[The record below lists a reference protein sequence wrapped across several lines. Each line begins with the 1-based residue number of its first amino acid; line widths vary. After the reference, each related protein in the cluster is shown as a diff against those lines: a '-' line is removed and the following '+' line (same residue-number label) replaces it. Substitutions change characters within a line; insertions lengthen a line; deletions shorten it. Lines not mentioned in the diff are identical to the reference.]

1 MNTSKKTQ
9 LALVYIRYSSHAQDN
24 GNSPAAQM
32 TCAENYTEAHQMT
45 IEQIYHDYAKTSRNT
60 NREGYQ
66 QMKNDILSGKVQAKI
81 VVVRALDRLHRNTG
95 NQIEDLK
102 RMEAHGIRLIAV
114 NDSIDTASEDYS
126 KFATIVKA
134 AAAEETSDNISKNT
148 RAALLESAR
157 QCRHLGG
164 VPPIGYT
171 VNEAGLYE
179 IDPLTAP
186 IVRDIYTLYSSGM
199 GYSYIKKHLREKGYK
214 TTGGNDFSDTAI
226 HTILTNQ
233 KYKGTY
239 TYDRTAAKDS
249 DGHRNSH
256 KIKPDP
262 IEIPDGMPAIIEP
275 ALFDKVQEK
284 LAQNRRRTA
293 SRTGK
298 NYYALNGFT
307 RCPKC
312 GKPFSGNVNHS
323 NEHKY
328 LQYRRSCDCGIPSVR
343 ADQLAPFVFHAVKNC
358 IFQPANQPK
367 IIEAVNQKLSLR
379 KLMQSGET
387 NTIQN
392 RINGLEKANAN
403 LMAYLEQGRAT
414 ETILRSVEKNEQEL
428 QQLKQQLDALDNPIS
443 AVDDATYREIVQKFT
458 NYMCTEKSPEA
469 AALKEAVLR
478 DIQIGKETITVNFQ
492 HGVSIDEE
500 TKAYFDDTRKERAS

>member
-45 IEQIYHDYAKTSRNT
+45 IEQIYHDYAKTGRNT

-81 VVVRALDRLHRNTG
+81 VVIRALDRLHRNTG

-102 RMEAHGIRLIAV
+102 WMESHGIRLIAV

-186 IVRDIYTLYSSGM
+186 IVRDIS
-199 GYSYIKKHLREKGYK
+199 
-214 TTGGNDFSDTAI
+214 
-226 HTILTNQ
+226 
-233 KYKGTY
+233 
-239 TYDRTAAKDS
+239 
-249 DGHRNSH
+249 
-256 KIKPDP
+256 
-262 IEIPDGMPAIIEP
+262 
-275 ALFDKVQEK
+275 
-284 LAQNRRRTA
+284 
-293 SRTGK
+293 
-298 NYYALNGFT
+298 
-307 RCPKC
+307 
-312 GKPFSGNVNHS
+312 
-323 NEHKY
+323 
-328 LQYRRSCDCGIPSVR
+328 
-343 ADQLAPFVFHAVKNC
+343 
-358 IFQPANQPK
+358 
-367 IIEAVNQKLSLR
+367 
-379 KLMQSGET
+379 
-387 NTIQN
+387 
-392 RINGLEKANAN
+392 
-403 LMAYLEQGRAT
+403 
-414 ETILRSVEKNEQEL
+414 
-428 QQLKQQLDALDNPIS
+428 
-443 AVDDATYREIVQKFT
+443 
-458 NYMCTEKSPEA
+458 A
-469 AALKEAVLR
+469 AAWATATSKN
-478 DIQIGKETITVNFQ
+478 I
-492 HGVSIDEE
+492 
-500 TKAYFDDTRKERAS
+500 

>member
-1 MNTSKKTQ
+1 M
-9 LALVYIRYSSHAQDN
+9 SSVIDN
-24 GNSPAAQM
+24 FSNSPAAQM

-45 IEQIYHDYAKTSRNT
+45 IEQIYHDYAKTGRNT

-66 QMKNDILSGKVQAKI
+66 QMKNDILSGKVQARI

-102 RMEAHGIRLIAV
+102 WMEAHGIRLIAV

-199 GYSYIKKHLREKGYK
+199 GYSYIKKHLKEKGYK

-249 DGHRNSH
+249 EGHRNSH

-262 IEIPDGMPAIIEP
+262 IEIPDGMPA
-275 ALFDKVQEK
+275 
-284 LAQNRRRTA
+284 
-293 SRTGK
+293 
-298 NYYALNGFT
+298 
-307 RCPKC
+307 
-312 GKPFSGNVNHS
+312 
-323 NEHKY
+323 
-328 LQYRRSCDCGIPSVR
+328 
-343 ADQLAPFVFHAVKNC
+343 
-358 IFQPANQPK
+358 

-428 QQLKQQLDALDNPIS
+428 RQLKQQLDALDNPIS
-443 AVDDATYREIVQKFT
+443 AVDDTTYREIVQKFT

-492 HGVSIDEE
+492 HGVFIDEE
-500 TKAYFDDTRKERAS
+500 TKAYFDDNRKERAS

>member
-45 IEQIYHDYAKTSRNT
+45 IEQIYHDYAKTGRNT

-102 RMEAHGIRLIAV
+102 WMESHGIRLIAV

-186 IVRDIYTLYSSGM
+186 IVRDLYTLYSSGM
-199 GYSYIKKHLREKGYK
+199 GYSYIKKHLRKGIQDHRRQRLFRHRHPHHPDEPEIQGYLHLRPHSCQGQRRTPK
-214 TTGGNDFSDTAI
+214 LPQDQAGSHRDPGRDAGDHRA
-226 HTILTNQ
+226 
-233 KYKGTY
+233 GTLRQSPGEAG
-239 TYDRTAAKDS
+239 TEPPADS
-249 DGHRNSH
+249 
-256 KIKPDP
+256 
-262 IEIPDGMPAIIEP
+262 
-275 ALFDKVQEK
+275 Q
-284 LAQNRRRTA
+284 QNR
-293 SRTGK
+293 
-298 NYYALNGFT
+298 
-307 RCPKC
+307 
-312 GKPFSGNVNHS
+312 
-323 NEHKY
+323 
-328 LQYRRSCDCGIPSVR
+328 
-343 ADQLAPFVFHAVKNC
+343 
-358 IFQPANQPK
+358 
-367 IIEAVNQKLSLR
+367 
-379 KLMQSGET
+379 
-387 NTIQN
+387 
-392 RINGLEKANAN
+392 
-403 LMAYLEQGRAT
+403 
-414 ETILRSVEKNEQEL
+414 QEL
-428 QQLKQQLDALDNPIS
+428 LRPQRLHTLSEVRQ
-443 AVDDATYREIVQKFT
+443 
-458 NYMCTEKSPEA
+458 
-469 AALKEAVLR
+469 AVLR
-478 DIQIGKETITVNFQ
+478 QRQ
-492 HGVSIDEE
+492 PQQ
-500 TKAYFDDTRKERAS
+500 RAQVPAVPKKL

>member
-1 MNTSKKTQ
+1 
-9 LALVYIRYSSHAQDN
+9 
-24 GNSPAAQM
+24 
-32 TCAENYTEAHQMT
+32 
-45 IEQIYHDYAKTSRNT
+45 
-60 NREGYQ
+60 
-66 QMKNDILSGKVQAKI
+66 
-81 VVVRALDRLHRNTG
+81 
-95 NQIEDLK
+95 
-102 RMEAHGIRLIAV
+102 
-114 NDSIDTASEDYS
+114 
-126 KFATIVKA
+126 
-134 AAAEETSDNISKNT
+134 
-148 RAALLESAR
+148 
-157 QCRHLGG
+157 
-164 VPPIGYT
+164 
-171 VNEAGLYE
+171 
-179 IDPLTAP
+179 
-186 IVRDIYTLYSSGM
+186 
-199 GYSYIKKHLREKGYK
+199 
-214 TTGGNDFSDTAI
+214 
-226 HTILTNQ
+226 
-233 KYKGTY
+233 
-239 TYDRTAAKDS
+239 
-249 DGHRNSH
+249 
-256 KIKPDP
+256 
-262 IEIPDGMPAIIEP
+262 MPAIIEP
-275 ALFDKVQEK
+275 ARFDKVQEK

-323 NEHKY
+323 NGHKY

-379 KLMQSGET
+379 KL
-387 NTIQN
+387 
-392 RINGLEKANAN
+392 EKANAN

-443 AVDDATYREIVQKFT
+443 AVDDAAYREIVQKFT

-492 HGVSIDEE
+492 HGVFIDEE
-500 TKAYFDDTRKERAS
+500 TKAYFNDNRKELAS

>member
-1 MNTSKKTQ
+1 MTLFRYFLFTLCIPFLKKLIQ
-9 LALVYIRYSSHAQDN
+9 LRKGFRNIFAVSDLYS
-24 GNSPAAQM
+24 P
-32 TCAENYTEAHQMT
+32 E
-45 IEQIYHDYAKTSRNT
+45 R
-60 NREGYQ
+60 
-66 QMKNDILSGKVQAKI
+66 
-81 VVVRALDRLHRNTG
+81 
-95 NQIEDLK
+95 
-102 RMEAHGIRLIAV
+102 
-114 NDSIDTASEDYS
+114 
-126 KFATIVKA
+126 F
-134 AAAEETSDNISKNT
+134 
-148 RAALLESAR
+148 
-157 QCRHLGG
+157 
-164 VPPIGYT
+164 PPIGYT

-186 IVRDIYTLYSSGM
+186 IVRDIYILYSSGM
-199 GYSYIKKHLREKGYK
+199 GYSYIKKHLKEKGYK

-262 IEIPDGMPAIIEP
+262 IEIPDGMPAVIEP

-284 LAQNRRRTA
+284 LA
-293 SRTGK
+293 
-298 NYYALNGFT
+298 
-307 RCPKC
+307 
-312 GKPFSGNVNHS
+312 
-323 NEHKY
+323 
-328 LQYRRSCDCGIPSVR
+328 
-343 ADQLAPFVFHAVKNC
+343 PFVFHAVKNC
-358 IFQPANQPK
+358 LFQPANQPK

-469 AALKEAVLR
+469 VALKEAVLR

-492 HGVSIDEE
+492 NGVTIDEE
-500 TKAYFDDTRKERAS
+500 TKAYFDDNRKERAS

>member
-32 TCAENYTEAHQMT
+32 TCAENYTEAHQLT
-45 IEQIYHDYAKTSRNT
+45 IEQIYHDYAKTGRNT
-60 NREGYQ
+60 NWEGYQ
-66 QMKNDILSGKVQAKI
+66 QMKNDILSGKVQTKI

-102 RMEAHGIRLIAV
+102 WMESHGIRLIAV
-114 NDSIDTASEDYS
+114 NDSVDTASEDYS
-126 KFATIVKA
+126 KFVTIVKA

-186 IVRDIYTLYSSGM
+186 IVRDIYILYSSGM
-199 GYSYIKKHLREKGYK
+199 GYSYIKKHLKQKGYK

-256 KIKPDP
+256 KIKP
-262 IEIPDGMPAIIEP
+262 

-284 LAQNRRRTA
+284 
-293 SRTGK
+293 
-298 NYYALNGFT
+298 
-307 RCPKC
+307 
-312 GKPFSGNVNHS
+312 
-323 NEHKY
+323 
-328 LQYRRSCDCGIPSVR
+328 
-343 ADQLAPFVFHAVKNC
+343 LAPFVFHAVKNC

-379 KLMQSGET
+379 KLIQSGET

-428 QQLKQQLDALDNPIS
+428 RQLKQQLDALDNPIS
-443 AVDDATYREIVQKFT
+443 AVDDAAYREIVQKFT

-492 HGVSIDEE
+492 HGVFIDEE
-500 TKAYFDDTRKERAS
+500 TKAYFNDNRKELAS

>member
-45 IEQIYHDYAKTSRNT
+45 IEQIYHDYAKTGRNT

-102 RMEAHGIRLIAV
+102 WMEAHGIRLIAV
-114 NDSIDTASEDYS
+114 NDSVDTASEDYS

-199 GYSYIKKHLREKGYK
+199 GYSYIKKHLKEKGSK
-214 TTGGNDFSDTAI
+214 P
-226 HTILTNQ
+226 L
-233 KYKGTY
+233 
-239 TYDRTAAKDS
+239 AA
-249 DGHRNSH
+249 
-256 KIKPDP
+256 
-262 IEIPDGMPAIIEP
+262 
-275 ALFDKVQEK
+275 
-284 LAQNRRRTA
+284 T
-293 SRTGK
+293 
-298 NYYALNGFT
+298 
-307 RCPKC
+307 
-312 GKPFSGNVNHS
+312 
-323 NEHKY
+323 
-328 LQYRRSCDCGIPSVR
+328 
-343 ADQLAPFVFHAVKNC
+343 
-358 IFQPANQPK
+358 IFQTPP
-367 IIEAVNQKLSLR
+367 STP
-379 KLMQSGET
+379 S
-387 NTIQN
+387 
-392 RINGLEKANAN
+392 
-403 LMAYLEQGRAT
+403 
-414 ETILRSVEKNEQEL
+414 
-428 QQLKQQLDALDNPIS
+428 
-443 AVDDATYREIVQKFT
+443 
-458 NYMCTEKSPEA
+458 
-469 AALKEAVLR
+469 
-478 DIQIGKETITVNFQ
+478 
-492 HGVSIDEE
+492 
-500 TKAYFDDTRKERAS
+500 

>member
-45 IEQIYHDYAKTSRNT
+45 IEQIYHDYAKTGRNT

-81 VVVRALDRLHRNTG
+81 VVVRALNRLHRNTG

-102 RMEAHGIRLIAV
+102 WMEAHGIRLIAV

-199 GYSYIKKHLREKGYK
+199 GYSYIKKHLKEKGYK

-249 DGHRNSH
+249 EGHRNSH

-262 IEIPDGMPAIIEP
+262 GRDAGGHRAGTLRQSPGEAGTEPPA
-275 ALFDKVQEK
+275 DSQ
-284 LAQNRRRTA
+284 QNR
-293 SRTGK
+293 
-298 NYYALNGFT
+298 
-307 RCPKC
+307 
-312 GKPFSGNVNHS
+312 
-323 NEHKY
+323 
-328 LQYRRSCDCGIPSVR
+328 
-343 ADQLAPFVFHAVKNC
+343 
-358 IFQPANQPK
+358 
-367 IIEAVNQKLSLR
+367 
-379 KLMQSGET
+379 
-387 NTIQN
+387 
-392 RINGLEKANAN
+392 
-403 LMAYLEQGRAT
+403 
-414 ETILRSVEKNEQEL
+414 QEL
-428 QQLKQQLDALDNPIS
+428 LRPQRLHTLSEVRQ
-443 AVDDATYREIVQKFT
+443 
-458 NYMCTEKSPEA
+458 
-469 AALKEAVLR
+469 AVLR
-478 DIQIGKETITVNFQ
+478 QRQ
-492 HGVSIDEE
+492 PQQ
-500 TKAYFDDTRKERAS
+500 RAQVPAVPKKL

>member
-1 MNTSKKTQ
+1 M
-9 LALVYIRYSSHAQDN
+9 
-24 GNSPAAQM
+24 
-32 TCAENYTEAHQMT
+32 AENYTDTGVEEAPSP
-45 IEQIYHDYAKTSRNT
+45 ELDYH
-60 NREGYQ
+60 
-66 QMKNDILSGKVQAKI
+66 
-81 VVVRALDRLHRNTG
+81 ALNAQLNLYDANGHIQFDADR
-95 NQIEDLK
+95 
-102 RMEAHGIRLIAV
+102 
-114 NDSIDTASEDYS
+114 
-126 KFATIVKA
+126 A
-134 AAAEETSDNISKNT
+134 AARQYFLQHVNQNTVFFHDLEEKIEY
-148 RAALLESAR
+148 LIE
-157 QCRHLGG
+157 
-164 VPPIGYT
+164 
-171 VNEAGLYE
+171 
-179 IDPLTAP
+179 
-186 IVRDIYTLYSSGM
+186 
-199 GYSYIKKHLREKGYK
+199 
-214 TTGGNDFSDTAI
+214 
-226 HTILTNQ
+226 NQ
-233 KYKGTY
+233 YY
-239 TYDRTAAKDS
+239 
-249 DGHRNSH
+249 
-256 KIKPDP
+256 
-262 IEIPDGMPAIIEP
+262 EP

-284 LAQNRRRTA
+284 LAQNRLRTA

-312 GKPFSGNVNHS
+312 GKPFSRNVNHS
-323 NEHKY
+323 NGHKY

-358 IFQPANQPK
+358 LFQPANQPK

-443 AVDDATYREIVQKFT
+443 AVDDATYQEIVQKFT
-458 NYMCTEKSPEA
+458 NYMCTERSPEA

-492 HGVSIDEE
+492 HGVFIDEE
-500 TKAYFDDTRKERAS
+500 TKAYFDDNRKERAS

>member
-1 MNTSKKTQ
+1 MNIPKKTQ

-45 IEQIYHDYAKTSRNT
+45 IEQIYHDYAKTGRNT

-102 RMEAHGIRLIAV
+102 WMESHGIRLIAV

-199 GYSYIKKHLREKGYK
+199 GQ
-214 TTGGNDFSDTAI
+214 F
-226 HTILTNQ
+226 
-233 KYKGTY
+233 
-239 TYDRTAAKDS
+239 
-249 DGHRNSH
+249 
-256 KIKPDP
+256 
-262 IEIPDGMPAIIEP
+262 
-275 ALFDKVQEK
+275 
-284 LAQNRRRTA
+284 
-293 SRTGK
+293 
-298 NYYALNGFT
+298 
-307 RCPKC
+307 
-312 GKPFSGNVNHS
+312 
-323 NEHKY
+323 
-328 LQYRRSCDCGIPSVR
+328 
-343 ADQLAPFVFHAVKNC
+343 QL
-358 IFQPANQPK
+358 
-367 IIEAVNQKLSLR
+367 L
-379 KLMQSGET
+379 
-387 NTIQN
+387 
-392 RINGLEKANAN
+392 
-403 LMAYLEQGRAT
+403 
-414 ETILRSVEKNEQEL
+414 
-428 QQLKQQLDALDNPIS
+428 
-443 AVDDATYREIVQKFT
+443 YREQ
-458 NYMCTEKSPEA
+458 Y
-469 AALKEAVLR
+469 
-478 DIQIGKETITVNFQ
+478 
-492 HGVSIDEE
+492 
-500 TKAYFDDTRKERAS
+500 Y